1 MVRVRIFLNTETQ
14 KEPRLAMCGENLDD
28 FLATCGTKLGL
39 KSAKYAYTKDGQLLT
54 PDVLLTLQ
62 EDDDIYISETEG
74 FYRQV
79 THTGNYKI
87 SLLGAGGVGK
97 SCITLKYL
105 RGSFQ
110 ETYDPSI
117 EDAFRQ
123 QVTCDS
129 IPCMLEVL
137 DTAGQ
142 EEFQYITSQWVKKK
156 HGFFLVYSM
165 IEETSFT
172 NLGKFYNIIL
182 DEYKRNEKDIPPIV
196 VIGNKLDFE
205 HKRVISKATG
215 QALAIRWDAQFIE
228 TSAKTG
234 ENIEAAFHML
244 IRMMRQRDPSS
255 SVVVKDSG
263 STRIIPRKNRICV
276 IL

>member
-1 MVRVRIFLNTETQ
+1 VRVRIFLNVETQ
-14 KEPRLAMCGENLDD
+14 KEPRLAMSGENLND
-28 FLATCGTKLGL
+28 FLGTCGTKLGL
-39 KSAKYAYTKDGQLLT
+39 KSPKFAYTKDGQLVT
-54 PDVLLTLQ
+54 PEVLLTLQ

-79 THTGNYKI
+79 THAGNYRMA
-87 SLLGAGGVGK
+87 LLGAGGVGK

-123 QVTCDS
+123 QVTCDT
-129 IPCMLEVL
+129 IPCMLDVL

-142 EEFQYITSQWVKKK
+142 EEFQYITSQWVKKR
-156 HGFFLVYSM
+156 HGFLLVYSM
-165 IEETSFT
+165 IDESSFT
-172 NLGKFYNIIL
+172 NLGTYYNIIL
-182 DEYKRNEKDIPPIV
+182 DEYKSEKDIPPIV
-196 VIGNKLDFE
+196 VVGNKLDLE

-215 QALAIRWDAQFIE
+215 QALAIRWSGQFIE
-228 TSAKTG
+228 VSAKTG
-234 ENIEAAFHML
+234 ENIEAAFHTL

-255 SVVVKDSG
+255 SSVIKEPNGTTKIVAPKRHRLCVV
-263 STRIIPRKNRICV
+263 
-276 IL
+276 L

>member
-28 FLATCGTKLGL
+28 FLTTCGTKLGL
-39 KSAKYAYTKDGQLLT
+39 KLAKFAYTKEGQLLT
-54 PDVLLTLQ
+54 PEVLLTLQ

-87 SLLGAGGVGK
+87 ALLGAGGVGK

-129 IPCMLEVL
+129 MPCMLDVL

-156 HGFFLVYSM
+156 HGFLLVYSM

-172 NLGKFYNIIL
+172 NLGTFYNIIL
-182 DEYKRNEKDIPPIV
+182 DEYKSEKDMPPIV
-196 VIGNKLDFE
+196 VVGNKLDFE
-205 HKRVISKATG
+205 HRRVISKATG
-215 QALAIRWDAQFIE
+215 QALAIRWNGQFIE

-244 IRMMRQRDPSS
+244 IRMMREKDPSS
-255 SVVVKDSG
+255 SVIVKEPNG
-263 STRIIPRKNRICV
+263 TTKIVPKRHGICV